1 MRPPDARLQHW
12 EDQPLDALLEHL
24 GVRQSHLDDYR
35 APRQA
40 VANPEGLVPFPIEG
54 YRHVL
59 LTAACAQAAQAMIL
73 AAEQDQITLY
83 PISGY
88 RTLAYQA
95 MLIQR
100 KLDRGDTLE
109 DIMRV
114 NALPGFSEHHTGDA
128 LDWGT
133 STDTDLEPAF
143 EETQAF
149 HWLSLNAGT
158 HGFSLSY
165 PYNNSSGFIY
175 EPWHWRF
182 SAV

>member
-1 MRPPDARLQHW
+1 MRRP
-12 EDQPLDALLEHL
+12 DALLESWEGQPLEALLEYL

-54 YRHVL
+54 YAHVL

-143 EETQAF
+143 EETRAF
-149 HWLSLNAGT
+149 RWLSQNAGT

-165 PYNNSSGFIY
+165 PDNNPDGFIY

-182 SAV
+182 SAA

>member
-1 MRPPDARLQHW
+1 
-12 EDQPLDALLEHL
+12 
-24 GVRQSHLDDYR
+24 
-35 APRQA
+35 
-40 VANPEGLVPFPIEG
+40 
-54 YRHVL
+54 
-59 LTAACAQAAQAMIL
+59 MIL

-100 KLDRGDTLE
+100 KLDRGDTLQN
-109 DIMRV
+109 IMRV

-128 LDWGT
+128 LDLGT
-133 STDTDLEPAF
+133 NTDTDLEPAF
-143 EETQAF
+143 EETRAF
-149 HWLSLNAGT
+149 RWLSQNAGT

-165 PYNNSSGFIY
+165 PHNNPDGFIY

-182 SAV
+182 SAA

>member
-1 MRPPDARLQHW
+1 MRQPDALFQHW
-12 EDQPLDALLEHL
+12 EGQTLEVLLEFL
-24 GVRQSHLDDYR
+24 GVRQNYLEDYR

-40 VANPEGLVPFPIEG
+40 VANPEDLVTFPLEG
-54 YRHVL
+54 YAHIR

-73 AAEQDQITLY
+73 AAERDQITLY

-100 KLDRGDTLE
+100 KLDRGDTLQN
-109 DIMRV
+109 IMRV

-128 LDWGT
+128 LDLGT
-133 STDTDLEPAF
+133 NTGTDLEPAF
-143 EETQAF
+143 EETRAF
-149 HWLSLNAGT
+149 RWLSQNAGT

-165 PYNNSSGFIY
+165 PHNNPDGFIY

-182 SAV
+182 SAA

>member
-1 MRPPDARLQHW
+1 MRRPDALLERW
-12 EDQPLDALLEHL
+12 EGQPLDALLEYL
-24 GVRQSHLDDYR
+24 GVRQSHLEDYR

-40 VANPEGLVPFPIEG
+40 VANPEDLVTFPLEG
-54 YRHVL
+54 YAHIW

-73 AAEQDQITLY
+73 AAERDQITLY

-100 KLDRGDTLE
+100 KLDRGDTLQS
-109 DIMRV
+109 IMRV

-128 LDWGT
+128 LDLGT
-133 STDTDLEPAF
+133 NTDTDLEPAF
-143 EETQAF
+143 EKTRAF
-149 HWLSLNAGT
+149 RWLSQNAGT

-165 PYNNSSGFIY
+165 PHNNPDGFIY
-175 EPWHWRF
+175 EPWHWCF
-182 SAV
+182 SAA